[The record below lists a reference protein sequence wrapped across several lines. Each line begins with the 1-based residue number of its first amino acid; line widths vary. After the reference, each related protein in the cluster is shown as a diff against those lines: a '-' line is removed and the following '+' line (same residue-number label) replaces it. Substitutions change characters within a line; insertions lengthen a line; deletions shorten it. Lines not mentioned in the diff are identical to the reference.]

1 MSVIPASHA
10 DLLDK
15 VIVAVIATI
24 GPDGEPQANPI
35 WFDWDGEL
43 IRFSQTTTRQK
54 YRNVQ
59 REPRVAITIVDPNNP
74 YRYLEVRGQ
83 VADIDDD
90 PDNAFIDSLAQKY
103 LGEEHYPW
111 HQPGDERVVV
121 KVHPEHVTTMG

>member
-83 VADIDDD
+83 VAGIDDD